1 MDDAVKNVAEVPVT
15 GGIQEEVSAHM
26 AGEFCYVDTTGA
38 DLSQVRRKVEVKKEL
53 RAPVEKGDP
62 AGEMV
67 YYLGDKEIGR
77 QKLVAAESVD
87 RMRYSDALEQ
97 AMDRY
102 FL

>member
-1 MDDAVKNVAEVPVT
+1 M
-15 GGIQEEVSAHM
+15 
-26 AGEFCYVDTTGA
+26 
-38 DLSQVRRKVEVKKEL
+38 RREAEVKKEL
-53 RAPVEKGDP
+53 QAPVKQGDL

>member
-1 MDDAVKNVAEVPVT
+1 M
-15 GGIQEEVSAHM
+15 
-26 AGEFCYVDTTGA
+26 DTTGA
-38 DLSQVRRKVEVKKEL
+38 DLSQVRRKAEVRKGL

-87 RMRYSDALEQ
+87 HMRYSDALEQ